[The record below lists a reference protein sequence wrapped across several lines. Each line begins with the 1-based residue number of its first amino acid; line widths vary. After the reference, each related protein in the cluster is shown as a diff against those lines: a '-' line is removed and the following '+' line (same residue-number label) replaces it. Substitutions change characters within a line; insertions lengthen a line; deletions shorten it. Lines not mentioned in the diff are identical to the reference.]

1 MLEEFRGNISK
12 TLIGVHVRRT
22 DYKDLLG
29 KKNYFYSE
37 KMCYLTG
44 AKAFRTVLDRG
55 NIF

>member
-29 KKNYFYSE
+29 KKFYFNSDG
-37 KMCYLTG
+37 T
-44 AKAFRTVLDRG
+44 T
-55 NIF
+55 